1 LTPSPR
7 IKDLE
12 SFEIPRYVVF
22 GPGAIDRV
30 PDVLRRL
37 GLAELHGLIVA
48 GPTYSGKL
56 VSRIGCANCDV
67 EIIYNTDV
75 ESLVDLPKRYMGKIN
90 YIIGLGG
97 GKVIDA
103 GKVISS
109 ILNVPYISVP
119 TTASHDGFS
128 SPFVSH
134 ILQIDLNRRGFGK
147 IHRAPLAIV
156 ADTSIILEAPPRY
169 LKAGIGELV
178 GKLIAV
184 RDWALASRLKGEEF
198 SEYAATLATISAEMI
213 LRNEGK
219 LRMHNEEAV
228 RLVVKSLVGC
238 GVAMSIAGSS
248 RPCSGSEHL
257 FSHAIDILSREL
269 NFTPALHGEQVAVG
283 TILMAYLHGIKWRR
297 IRDFLNKVGVPT
309 TAKDLGMDRDIIVSA
324 LVMAH
329 EVRPDRYTI
338 LGSDGLSRK
347 AAENLVEETG
357 VA

>member
-1 LTPSPR
+1 LTP
-7 IKDLE
+7 IKFKDLE

-22 GPGAIDRV
+22 GPGAIGKV
-30 PDVLRRL
+30 PHVLEKL
-37 GLAELHGLIVA
+37 GFRNLRGLIIT
-48 GPTYSGKL
+48 GPTYSNRL
-56 VSRIGCANCDV
+56 VSKVECDECDV
-67 EIIYNTDV
+67 EIVGNAEAEY
-75 ESLVDLPKRYMGKIN
+75 LLDLPRKYMGGID
-90 YIIGLGG
+90 YVVGLGG
-97 GKVIDA
+97 GRVIDV
-103 GKVISS
+103 GKVVSS
-109 ILNVPYISVP
+109 ILNIPYVSIP
-119 TTASHDGFS
+119 TTASHDGFA
-128 SPFVSH
+128 SPFISH
-134 ILQIDLNRRGFGK
+134 MLQLDLNKLGLGK
-147 IHRAPLAIV
+147 VHRAPIAIV

-169 LKAGIGELV
+169 LRAGIGELV

-213 LRNEGK
+213 LKNAPRLMVHDEG
-219 LRMHNEEAV
+219 AV

-257 FSHAIDILSREL
+257 FSHALDMLAREL
-269 NFTPALHGEQVAVG
+269 GFTPALHGEQVAVG
-283 TILMAYLHGIKWRR
+283 AVLMAYLHGMRWRR
-297 IRDFLNKVGVPT
+297 IKEFLSKLNIPT
-309 TAKDLGMDRDIIVSA
+309 TAKELGMDKDIIVNA